1 MSRFDRIS
9 QDPPTGA
16 ELTGRVPLDERF
28 IALLLP
34 ESPLDRVESQELRR
48 IVSGAL
54 ERLTPQELT
63 VVKLRYQQKR
73 SPGAVASRLRL
84 SRQEVRDLEGGALEK
99 LRQPLVDYL
108 EL

>member
-1 MSRFDRIS
+1 MSKFDRIS
-9 QDPPTGA
+9 HDPTGA
-16 ELTGRVPLDERF
+16 EYTGRVPLDERF
-28 IALLLP
+28 VALLLP
-34 ESPLDRVESQELRR
+34 ESPLDNVESQELRR

-73 SPGAVASRLRL
+73 SPGAVASRLRI
-84 SRQEVRDLEGGALEK
+84 SRQEVLDLEGGALEK

-108 EL
+108 EP